1 VFTPVIYENQV
12 MTSVGIHCGFIA
24 ATRVTAESSSV
35 SACGEISSGSALRD
49 GTKLSSMKQEPGKS
63 YEKSA

>member
-1 VFTPVIYENQV
+1 
-12 MTSVGIHCGFIA
+12 MTGVGIHCGFIA

-35 SACGEISSGSALRD
+35 SACGELSSGSAPKG
-49 GTKLSSMKQEPGKS
+49 GTKLNSVKQEPGKS